1 MYLESK
7 AQAALRTPWT
17 FFSTQHV
24 DEETMKRYELEL
36 QNAKQAAQAMKIYL
50 TNLQKTGLA
59 VPQGT
64 EVIARDGYN
73 MSTKQLEELQNLV
86 DDERDRSRRAA
97 NQGRENSRG
106 GRGRSGRAS
115 RTTSSSSTVQQALP
129 PIQISDQSCNSNGQ
143 PTTSQSNIAPRS
155 GRGSG
160 SRSGRVGSRGRGAM
174 VDSSVNIS
182 ASSSAGNVIY

>member
-1 MYLESK
+1 LYLESK
-7 AQAALRTPWT
+7 AQAALQTPWT

-59 VPQGT
+59 VTQGT
-64 EVIARDGYN
+64 EVVARDGYN

-86 DDERDRSRRAA
+86 DDERDRSRRAV

-115 RTTSSSSTVQQALP
+115 RTTSSSSTLQQALP

-143 PTTSQSNIAPRS
+143 PTSQSNIAQRS

-160 SRSGRVGSRGRGAM
+160 SRSGRVGSRGGGAM

>member
-1 MYLESK
+1 LYLESK
-7 AQAALRTPWT
+7 AQAALQTPWT

-59 VPQGT
+59 VTQGT
-64 EVIARDGYN
+64 EVVARDGYN

-86 DDERDRSRRAA
+86 DDERDRSRRAV
-97 NQGRENSRG
+97 NQGRENSRS

-143 PTTSQSNIAPRS
+143 PTSQSNIAQRS